1 MYYVL
6 KFSSRSDVWGITAR
20 GRNDTVDLLKFV
32 CCNVKGIGA
41 NANSPLEKLCNWRAL
56 IEGHVMEV
64 HSTRVQWPA
73 PLQGP
78 HLLIRGSPLPGKYAA
93 VCMNIF
99 TSSPT
104 QTLQG
109 RHCGLRF
116 LFYFFSSRAARCFQ
130 EPWREGEGGSN
141 SERGR
146 LLCKIP
152 CTQAGVWS
160 CPHRISSRSE
170 LLSYRLPHL

>member
-1 MYYVL
+1 MERLCHKHGNSEPPQIGPDILVFNCAGMAHGSPRHL
-6 KFSSRSDVWGITAR
+6 FLES
-20 GRNDTVDLLKFV
+20 
-32 CCNVKGIGA
+32 VKGIGA

-64 HSTRVQWPA
+64 HSTGVQWPA

-104 QTLQG
+104 QTWQG
-109 RHCGLRF
+109 RHCGLRY

-130 EPWREGEGGSN
+130 EP
-141 SERGR
+141 
-146 LLCKIP
+146 
-152 CTQAGVWS
+152 
-160 CPHRISSRSE
+160 
-170 LLSYRLPHL
+170 